1 MKKVVVVLSAGFEEL
16 EAVTTIDVL
25 RRANISV
32 EVVGLRD
39 TQLTGS
45 RGITLLCDEVF
56 DYYSCLE
63 YDGVIMVGGMD
74 NAMNLSQ
81 DEEVLKLLREY
92 MSKDKLVAGICAT
105 PAIVFSQAG
114 ILGGKRVTCYPSDSL
129 TLNIDGEFVDE
140 ACVVDGN
147 LITSQS
153 PDTALE
159 FALTIINY
167 LGENATEVYSELQGK
182 N

>member
-1 MKKVVVVLSAGFEEL
+1 MKKVIVVLSAGFEEL
-16 EAVTTIDVL
+16 EAVTVIDVL

-39 TQLTGS
+39 IQLTGS
-45 RGITLLCDEVF
+45 RGITVLCDEVF
-56 DYYSCLE
+56 DYYGAID
-63 YDGVIMVGGMD
+63 YDGVVMVGGMD
-74 NAMNLSQ
+74 NSMNLSQ
-81 DEEVLKLLREY
+81 DEDVLKLLVDY
-92 MSKDKLVAGICAT
+92 MSKEKLVAGICAT

-114 ILGGKRVTCYPSDSL
+114 ILEGKRVTCYPSNSL
-129 TLNIDGEFVDE
+129 MLNIDGEFVDE
-140 ACVVDGN
+140 PCVVDGN

-159 FALTIINY
+159 FALTIVNE
-167 LGENATEVYSELQGK
+167 LGGNATDVYAELQGR

>member
-1 MKKVVVVLSAGFEEL
+1 MKKVIVVLSAGFEEL
-16 EAVTTIDVL
+16 EAVTVIDLL

-39 TQLTGS
+39 VQLTGS
-45 RGITLLCDEVF
+45 RGITMLCDEVF
-56 DYYSCLE
+56 DYYSDL
-63 YDGVIMVGGMD
+63 DFDAVIMVGGMD

-81 DEEVLKLLREY
+81 DEDVLKLLNEY
-92 MSKDKLVAGICAT
+92 MSKNKLVAGICAT

-114 ILGGKRVTCYPSDSL
+114 ILHGRRVTCYPSDSL
-129 TLNIDGEFVDE
+129 VLNIDGEYVDE
-140 ACVVDGN
+140 PCVVDGN

-153 PDTALE
+153 PDTAME

-167 LGENATEVYSELQGK
+167 LGGNATEVYSELHGK